1 MCGRYTLTASADRIL
16 ARFELESA
24 EAPITPR
31 YNIAPS
37 QLAPIVMNTARRV
50 LSLAQWGIVPPWQNQ
65 GGSANRLINA
75 RVETLAQKP
84 TFRRL
89 LAQRCL
95 VLADGFYEW
104 QRLPDGTKQ
113 PMYITLSS
121 GEPFAIAGLWDACSA
136 PDGRARHT
144 FVIITTVANALV
156 AQIHERMPAILSRSL
171 ETDWLGGARLD
182 LDALRQPFP
191 ADCMVAY
198 PVSPRLNSVKFD
210 DPTLIQPM
218 R

>member
-1 MCGRYTLTASADRIL
+1 MCGRYTLTASADQIL

-24 EAPITPR
+24 ETPITPR

-37 QLAPIVMNTARRV
+37 QLAPVVTNAARRV
-50 LSLAQWGIVPPWQNQ
+50 LSLAQWGIVPPWQNHS
-65 GGSANRLINA
+65 GSANRLINA
-75 RVETLAQKP
+75 RVETLVQKP

-89 LAQRCL
+89 LTQRCL
-95 VLADGFYEW
+95 VLANGFYEW

-121 GEPFAIAGLWDACSA
+121 GEPFAMAGLWDAYSE
-136 PDGRARHT
+136 PDGHIRHT

-156 AQIHERMPAILSRSL
+156 AQIHERMPAILSGSL
-171 ETDWLGGARLD
+171 ESDWLGGARLD
-182 LDALRQPFP
+182 LDALRQPFL
-191 ADCMVAY
+191 ADHMVAY
-198 PVSPRLNSVKFD
+198 PVSLRLNSVKFD
-210 DPTLIQPM
+210 DPTLIQPV